1 MAIGDYLPLDESHAF
16 DMEYWGLQQKK
27 LVKAAPPLQG
37 QVAVVTGGG
46 GAIGL
51 GIADRLLAAGAL
63 VVICDIEKTR
73 GGEGPLHPYPEVRR
87 KSRGADGL

>member
-1 MAIGDYLPLDESHAF
+1 MDESHAF

-27 LVKAAPPLQG
+27 LVKTAPLLQG
-37 QVAVVTGGG
+37 QVAVLTGGG

-63 VVICDIEKTR
+63 W
-73 GGEGPLHPYPEVRR
+73 
-87 KSRGADGL
+87 